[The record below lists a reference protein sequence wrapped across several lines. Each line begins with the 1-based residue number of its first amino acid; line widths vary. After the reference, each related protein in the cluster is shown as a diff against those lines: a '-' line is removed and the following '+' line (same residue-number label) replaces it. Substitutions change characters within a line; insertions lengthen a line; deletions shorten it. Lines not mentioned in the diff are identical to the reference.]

1 MIKIPPKGDSNCTI
15 YVVLFQANSDL
26 QRFLTNR
33 KNKCQEDEDSSPTVD
48 LGRKDVIFHK
58 RIYGSVEALDGE
70 NQSEERNRR
79 FRIETC
85 SDHQVC
91 KITLLESYFC
101 RV

>member
-1 MIKIPPKGDSNCTI
+1 MK
-15 YVVLFQANSDL
+15 F
-26 QRFLTNR
+26 
-33 KNKCQEDEDSSPTVD
+33 QEDEDSAPTVD
-48 LGRKDVIFHK
+48 LARKDVIFHK

-91 KITLLESYFC
+91 KIALFESYLFASKMKQLKS
-101 RV
+101 